1 MPKRFKKKRRR
12 EINMSNEESFPVD
25 ESIKVIKGTTIYKNK
40 KWWFAVLLANS
51 FGHNKVMIYQWQWSE
66 KKTRNQSGTF
76 VGTGEFYWKRKQKIG
91 FNFSKDW
98 DSAKPI
104 IDQYMKEGN
113 I

>member
-1 MPKRFKKKRRR
+1 
-12 EINMSNEESFPVD
+12 MSNNQIINEPFPVD

-51 FGHNKVMIYQWQWSE
+51 FDHNKVMIYQWQWTE
-66 KKTRNQSGTF
+66 MKRKDEAINQWVPSGT
-76 VGTGEFYWKRKQKIG
+76 YKWKRKQKIG

-98 DSAKPI
+98 DKSKLVV
-104 IDQYMKEGN
+104 DEYMKEGN